1 MKIRTIN
8 ELQDAIDKEM
18 SWRKVELSAV
28 RSNVNTARNFAKQ
41 TAVRAGIA
49 LLYAHWEGCIKN
61 IATYYLEYVASL
73 KISYDELSP
82 NFLAIALKKD
92 LSTFV
97 ETNKSTIHT
106 SLVNKIFN
114 SKDLKLNIPVNGI
127 IQTKSNLNSE
137 IFEEIMATIG
147 LSSEEYKS
155 SYKFIDE
162 VLLNNRN
169 SIAHGDRVESL
180 RISADRYD
188 EIHSKIMELL
198 QKFSV
203 QISNAAS
210 QCLYLRQ

>member
-180 RISADRYD
+180 GFSVDRYD
-188 EIHSKIMELL
+188 DIHSKIVELL
-198 QKFSV
+198 QKFST

-210 QCLYLRQ
+210 LGQYRRQ